1 MQIKYTHLRDAMN
14 NDANLAE
21 VGQLVILLSTFTGS
35 PHHMNENTQDAMTYV
50 RNYRRQFLTKTIP
63 DLFIIFTCNS
73 SWSEIQAEWMEG
85 QKQFDKH
92 YLTAKMFRQ
101 ELITL

>member
-1 MQIKYTHLRDAMN
+1 MN
-14 NDANLAE
+14 NDANFTE

-35 PHHMNENTQDAMTYV
+35 SRHMNENTQDAMTYV
-50 RNYRRQFLTKTIP
+50 RNYRRP
-63 DLFIIFTCNS
+63 NLFIIFTCNS

-85 QKQFDKH
+85 QKQFGKH

-101 ELITL
+101 ELIML